1 MPETATALRERL
13 AIRDRLKAALTRAQ
27 QQREQRPDIVAT
39 PHGPECDWWVGY
51 ERAVMLDAV
60 NAERAEL
67 GKPPALIT
75 EVEAMDRMAAGHLDY
90 TDKFSLYCTELVVDR
105 P

>member
-1 MPETATALRERL
+1 MPESTIALSERL
-13 AIRDRLKAALTRAQ
+13 AIRDRLKATLTGAQ
-27 QQREQRPDIVAT
+27 RQRDRRPDIIDT
-39 PHGPECDWWVGY
+39 PHGPECEWVRY
-51 ERAVMLDAV
+51 ERNVMLDAV

-67 GKPPALIT
+67 GKPPALIN
-75 EVEAMDRMAAGHLDY
+75 EVESMDRMAAGHVDY

>member
-1 MPETATALRERL
+1 MAETTTALRERL
-13 AIRDRLKAALTRAQ
+13 AIRDRLKVALASAQ
-27 QQREQRPDIVAT
+27 QHRDQRPGIVDT
-39 PHGPECDWWVGY
+39 PHGPECEWVRY

-75 EVEAMDRMAAGHLDY
+75 EVETMDRMAAGHVDY

>member
-13 AIRDRLKAALTRAQ
+13 AIRDRIKSTLAEAQ
-27 QQREQRPDIVAT
+27 QHRDERPDIVAT
-39 PHGPECDWWVGY
+39 PHGPECEWVRY

-60 NAERAEL
+60 NAERARL

-75 EVEAMDRMAAGHLDY
+75 EVEAMDRMAAGHVDY

>member
-1 MPETATALRERL
+1 MPETTIALRERL
-13 AIRDRLKAALTRAQ
+13 AIRDRLKAILVGAQ
-27 QQREQRPDIVAT
+27 QQRDQRPDIIDT
-39 PHGPECDWWVGY
+39 PHGPECEWARY
-51 ERAVMLDAV
+51 ERRVMLGAV
-60 NAERAEL
+60 NAERSEF

-75 EVEAMDRMAAGHLDY
+75 EVESMDRVAAGHVDY